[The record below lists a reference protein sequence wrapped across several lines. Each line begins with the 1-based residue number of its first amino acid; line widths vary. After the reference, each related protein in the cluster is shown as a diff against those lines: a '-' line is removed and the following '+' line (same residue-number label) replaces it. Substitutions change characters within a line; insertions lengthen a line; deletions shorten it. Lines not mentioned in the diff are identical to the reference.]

1 MIGTSGDLFFFLGAG
16 ASVKAGVPDTFG
28 LVDEFRVRIKDQ
40 TENSKA
46 LERILGIL
54 RDWKRANGDHDD
66 AVDIE
71 LLLETLERL
80 DTRSRD
86 VLLRFYDATK
96 YKLSDYAEKRPLIAQ
111 LKDFIKTAGIV
122 SAANVTYLEPFLG
135 LMTDYKPLDVFSV
148 NYDTSVEQFCNA
160 YKKNYTDGFDI
171 KWNPTLLEE
180 NRFDLRLYKLHG
192 SIMWYRTDRGDY
204 DKILIQSERSAM
216 QLITGEKAETL
227 ILYPMRKWEYAEPLL
242 ELLFML
248 KRRLENAKFAIVV
261 GYSFRDDHIRNVF
274 WDAANK
280 NRELTVVLISPSA
293 HKIYSER
300 LKAYDSASDR
310 NLSPIPS
317 ALSGRVVCLP
327 YKYEDIFPELRNR
340 FLKRLR
346 EGLSLEG
353 TEARNEVRGERANWM
368 EVLKAYVECNHM
380 ERVQEIEAKMDLAS
394 QFTVNPALMVELTIR
409 SVLNYANLEEYEQAL
424 RWYNRMRQLIMYNP
438 LTAEVM
444 RSTELVVR
452 ASFKISGSSFSPF
465 KQVYDQTRNTFEDFK
480 SKTSMMQPDRL
491 AKVGSELEAFQQL
504 NRYLAFW
511 SPQHEGYVAASQYIE
526 KRNERYPSEIN
537 EFAIRCN
544 EYAKRMETGE
554 RDKGME
560 IHAILVEIV
569 RKIETKEIRSIFEIA
584 PAKN

>member
-1 MIGTSGDLFFFLGAG
+1 MSGTSGDLFFFLGAG

-54 RDWKRANGDHDD
+54 RDWKRANGNHDD

-86 VLLRFYDATK
+86 VLLRFYDVTR
-96 YKLSDYAEKRPLIAQ
+96 YKLSDYEKQPLIAQ

-122 SAANVTYLEPFLG
+122 LAVNVTYLEPFLG
-135 LMTDYKPLDVFSV
+135 FMTDYKPLDVFSV

-171 KWNPTLLEE
+171 KWNPKLLEE

-424 RWYNRMRQLIMYNP
+424 RWYNQMRQLIMYNP

-452 ASFKISGSSFSPF
+452 ASFKISDSSFSSF

-491 AKVGSELEAFQQL
+491 AEVGSELEAFEQL

-511 SPQHEGYVAASQYIE
+511 SPQQDGYVAASQYIE
-526 KRNERYPSEIN
+526 KRKERYPSEIS

-544 EYAKRMETGE
+544 EYAERMETRE
-554 RDKGME
+554 RNKSME